1 MLLCCCDISYLVRSS
16 FLWIFSINFKRRIL
30 CGSLWLDKSAN
41 FCCICS
47 SIWSLGINW

>member
-30 CGSLWLDKSAN
+30 LASLLAG
-41 FCCICS
+41 FCAFPIILNMS
-47 SIWSLGINW
+47 SVK